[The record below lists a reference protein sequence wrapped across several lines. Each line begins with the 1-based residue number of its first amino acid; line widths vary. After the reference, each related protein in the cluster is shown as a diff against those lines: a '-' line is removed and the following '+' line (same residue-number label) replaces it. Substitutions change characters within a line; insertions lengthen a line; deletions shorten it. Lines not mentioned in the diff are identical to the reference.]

1 MLTLRFPDLLK
12 DTRFEGD
19 VDDIA
24 TQFDRRTKPTFRD
37 PDSYYHIRFGA
48 VNETQLDLNIR
59 NGVLRVHGYIQLDII

>member
-12 DTRFEGD
+12 DTRFEVD

-24 TQFDRRTKPTFRD
+24 AQFDRGTKLNFRD
-37 PDSYYHIRFGA
+37 PDLYYYIRFGA